1 MPSKKESYS
10 APAMSVILT
19 TPDNYQTIKK
29 TLSHLNEQSVR
40 DALEIVIVAPSRE
53 ILSLDERSVSGFHGY
68 KIVEYGTIA
77 SIGRANAAGIRAATA
92 DVVVLAEDHCF
103 PESDWAE
110 RLIAAH
116 RGSWAAVGPAVK
128 NANPRSV
135 VSWAD
140 LFIGYGPWLLPTAS
154 REVDFLPGHN
164 SSYKRETLLA
174 YGEALEPMME
184 SETVLHWDLR
194 GKGEKLFLDASAVVA
209 HTNFSLWSSWLSVQF
224 YNGRVFAG
232 ARVRD
237 MSFPK
242 KMVFTF
248 GSPLIPFVRLAR
260 IAAPIRSA
268 SLVFRFLQSLP
279 TIFLG
284 LTLDGIGQMIGYA
297 FGSGNSVRKTAKYE
311 FHRIEHIT
319 IKDRKEVFG

>member
-1 MPSKKESYS
+1 MPAKKDSS
-10 APAMSVILT
+10 ASPAMSVILT

-29 TLSHLNEQSVR
+29 TLSHLKKQSVR
-40 DALEIVIVAPSRE
+40 ETLEIVIVAPSRAALGLDTDS
-53 ILSLDERSVSGFHGY
+53 LSVFYGY
-68 KIVEYGTIA
+68 QIVEYGTIA
-77 SIGRANAAGIRAATA
+77 SIGRANAAGIRAASA
-92 DVVVLAEDHCF
+92 EVVVLAEDHCF
-103 PESDWAE
+103 PENDWAE
-110 RLIAAH
+110 RLITAH
-116 RGSWAAVGPAVK
+116 QGDWVAVGPAVK

-140 LFIGYGPWLLPTAS
+140 LFIGYGPWLLPMES
-154 REVDFLPGHN
+154 REMDFLPGHN

-174 YGEALEPMME
+174 YGNELEPMME

-194 GKGEKLFLDASAVVA
+194 GKGEKLFLDASAIVS

-232 ARVRD
+232 ARVRE
-237 MSFPK
+237 MSFLK

-248 GSPLIPFVRLAR
+248 GSPLIPLVRLAR

-268 SLVFRFLQSLP
+268 SLIFRFLQSLP

-284 LTLDGIGQMIGYA
+284 LSLDALGQMIGYA
-297 FGSGNSVRKTAKYE
+297 FGSGNSVEKTAKYE
-311 FHRIEHIT
+311 FHRIMHIT
-319 IKDRKEVFG
+319 LEDRKEVFG

>member
-1 MPSKKESYS
+1 MPSIKDSTS
-10 APAMSVILT
+10 PPAMSVILT
-19 TPDNYQTIKK
+19 TPDNYKTIKK
-29 TLSHLNEQSVR
+29 TLSHLKEQTVR
-40 DALEIVIVAPSRE
+40 DALEIIIVSPSRE
-53 ILSLDERSVSGFHGY
+53 TLKLDEDSLTGFHGH

-77 SIGRANAAGIRAATA
+77 SIGRANAAGIREATA

-103 PESDWAE
+103 PENDWAE
-110 RLIAAH
+110 KLIAAH
-116 RGSWAAVGPAVK
+116 QGSWVAVGPAVK

-140 LFIGYGPWLLPTAS
+140 LFIGYGPWLLPTTS
-154 REVDFLPGHN
+154 REMDFLPGHN
-164 SSYKRETLLA
+164 SSYKRGTLLA
-174 YGEALEPMME
+174 YGDELEPMME

-194 GKGEKLFLDASAVVA
+194 GKGEKLFLESSAVVA

-232 ARVRD
+232 ARVRE
-237 MSFPK
+237 MSFLK

-268 SLVFRFLQSLP
+268 SLLARFLQSLP

-297 FGSGNSVRKTAKYE
+297 FGSGNSVLKTAKYE
-311 FHRIEHIT
+311 FHRIQHIT
-319 IKDRKEVFG
+319 MKDRKEVFG